1 MTDRMTDSVDHLLAQ
16 ARQAEVAVTEDLM
29 ARVLADAAREQ
40 ARHLSVTVPRRRP
53 GPFGW
58 VEALIGGWPA
68 LGGVLAA
75 GLAGLWVGMVPP
87 AGIESLA
94 ADLFGTTQ
102 PVTFLPEPDLSIFE
116 EPSDG

>member
-1 MTDRMTDSVDHLLAQ
+1 MTDSVDQLLTQ
-16 ARQAEVAVTEDLM
+16 ARQVKVAVTDDLM

-40 ARHLSVTVPRRRP
+40 ARQLPVLMPRPRR
-53 GPFGW
+53 GLLGW
-58 VEALIGGWPA
+58 VETLLGGWPA

-75 GLAGLWVGMVPP
+75 GLVGLWVGLVPP
-87 AGIESLA
+87 AGVESLA

-102 PVTFLPEPDLSIFE
+102 SVTFLPEPDLSIFE